1 MNLITRFLLL
11 PIIAGAILTNASN
24 SFAYPRLNWRS
35 ADFEGRRVIAE
46 TAWQTEREAQKRGEV
61 LHYENDFSNLG
72 VLWIPF
78 YKNLSGKKLYQTIIV
93 PDGNCDSFLR
103 QYHQKLK
110 RIAYCFTPSNQG
122 LPANRR
128 GA

>member
-1 MNLITRFLLL
+1 MRKNFLLVL
-11 PIIAGAILTNASN
+11 VFAIAINTSANTSW
-24 SFAYPRLNWRS
+24 AYPRLNWRS
-35 ADFEGRRVIAE
+35 ADFEGRRFIAE
-46 TAWQTEREAQKRGEV
+46 TAWQTEAEAQKRGEV

-72 VLWIPF
+72 VLWIPY

-93 PDGNCDSFLR
+93 PDGNCDRFLR
-103 QYHQKLK
+103 QYRQKLK
-110 RIAYCFTPSNQG
+110 RTAYCFTPSNQG